1 MRYDA
6 FISYS
11 HAADGRLAPSL
22 RNGLHRLAKAPFQL
36 RALNVF
42 RDETS
47 LSATPSLWPSIEAA
61 LSQSRFFI
69 LLASPEAVASRWVVK
84 EVDWWCRNRSVAHV
98 LIALTSGEIVWDQ
111 SAGGF
116 DWEQTTALP

>member
-1 MRYDA
+1 MSMDDETRSARQIEETPASVSSGPAHMRYDA

-47 LSATPSLWPSIEAA
+47 LSATPSLWPSIESA
-61 LSQSRFFI
+61 LAQSRFFI
-69 LLASPEAVASRWVVK
+69 LLASPEAVASRW
-84 EVDWWCRNRSVAHV
+84 
-98 LIALTSGEIVWDQ
+98 
-111 SAGGF
+111 
-116 DWEQTTALP
+116 